1 MHVCVREY
9 ISFLLRLSF
18 SYSVYIA
25 LLHVVYQESQICMC
39 TFFPFVNQ
47 FVVDMIIPHRL
58 GEHFVARRSDAELA
72 RIW

>member
-1 MHVCVREY
+1 MHVCVREC
-9 ISFLLRLSF
+9 ISFLLPSSF

-39 TFFPFVNQ
+39 TSFPCVNQ

-58 GEHFVARRSDAELA
+58 GGHFVARRSDAEL
-72 RIW
+72 RRTW